1 MKTMFLL
8 DHTGFSEQNY
18 IIIKEINEIVPNSLE
33 EISIATN
40 DVSTKVMEVFTAV
53 TNVAEIGCFQNGA
66 LIATNIVNAR
76 QILSA
81 HASSRKILYLWDLD
95 WLHGMFN
102 YEWLYDTLSNDRLEI
117 IVRSEAHRSALLN
130 LCGKE
135 PVGILQNFKLEQL
148 WNLLENTKTK

>member
-1 MKTMFLL
+1 MFLL

>member
-18 IIIKEINEIVPNSLE
+18 IIIKEIN